1 MLSTFNFDVDV
12 PFLIYVVK
20 RSDEDE
26 AIPVADGEYIQKARC
41 YQILVSPWAR
51 IKVIAVL
58 PVVIGTKSI
67 VYDISPI
74 SSSLTWSLS

>member
-1 MLSTFNFDVDV
+1 MFHSS
-12 PFLIYVVK
+12 YVVK

-51 IKVIAVL
+51 LGIKAITVL
-58 PVVIGTKSI
+58 PVVLGTKSI